1 MAEAPPR
8 SPFVL
13 AFKAALGVAL
23 AYGLVRSVVAVRSV
37 LVLILV
43 AGFLAIGLDPA
54 VQWLGRR
61 GLRRT
66 YAVGAVLLGAL
77 LIFVGFGVALVSPVV
92 DQVQQFIDQVPRYV
106 RDLQSNE
113 QVARLDKRY
122 HFLEQAQNA
131 VNDPAA
137 LGGRLFGGVL
147 GVGRVVVSAFFSGLT
162 VLILT
167 LYFLANLPGIKT
179 GAYRLVP
186 RSGRPRFEQLAEEVL
201 ARVGG
206 YVGGAL
212 TIATIAGGTTFV
224 LLLVLGVPYPLA
236 LALLVA
242 VTDLVPL
249 VGATIGAVIITLVA
263 FTAGVQAGVL
273 TGVYY
278 VAYQQFENYVLYPR
292 IMKRSVDVSP
302 AATVVAVLVGGSLL
316 GVLGAL
322 LAIPIAFA
330 VQLVVRELVL
340 PHQEQA

>member
-1 MAEAPPR
+1 MAPATSR

-23 AYGLVRSVVAVRSV
+23 AYGLVLALVAVRSV

-66 YAVGAVLLGAL
+66 YAVGVVLLGAL
-77 LIFVGFGVALVSPVV
+77 LVFAGFGLALVPPVV
-92 DQVQQFIDQVPRYV
+92 DQVQQFVAAVPGYV
-106 RDLQSNE
+106 RDLQANE
-113 QVARLDKRY
+113 QVARLDERY

-131 VNDPAA
+131 VSDPAQ
-137 LGGRLFGGVL
+137 LGSRVFGGVL

-167 LYFLANLPGIKT
+167 LYFLANLPGIKA
-179 GAYRLVP
+179 GGYRLVP
-186 RSGRPRFEQLAEEVL
+186 RSSRARVEELSEEVL

-212 TIATIAGGTTFV
+212 TIAAIAGATTFV
-224 LLLVLGVPYPLA
+224 LLLVVGVPYPLA

-249 VGATIGAVIITLVA
+249 VGATIGAVVITLVA
-263 FTAGVQAGVL
+263 FTSGVQAGIV

-292 IMKRSVDVSP
+292 IMKRSVDISP

-340 PHQEQA
+340 PRQERA